1 MAGSGESEAPPAAAA
16 TSRRR
21 EALREV
27 FGLDLRSLALFRVLL
42 ALLVLCD
49 VVGRFGDLEAHY
61 GEAGVLPLALVP
73 TPGMGAGDVLLPF
86 SLHLI
91 SAATWYQGTLL
102 ALEGLVGLALLAG
115 WQTRVATA
123 AAWFLTLSVFA
134 RNPLVYHGG
143 DLITRLLLFW
153 GMFLPLGACASI
165 DARGR
170 PPPPKR
176 VVSLASF
183 ALLWQMCLLFWFAAL
198 DKYDPAWRSDGDA
211 VYRALIIGHLRTAV
225 GDWVLQSRGLMKFL
239 TFATLVQEAAVPFL
253 LFVPWRNRWFR
264 TAVVVSF
271 LAFHLAL
278 GLCMSLGSFFPAC
291 AAGWLA
297 LAPSSWWDG
306 LAAWRARRAEARATA
321 AGGAADAE
329 AGAATAGVA
338 TTGRAPLVQPLA
350 AAANVALGFLIAY
363 VTAWNVANWNEPHAP
378 GKNALLEAG
387 LRVRDAVVSHA
398 QPQNANLG
406 YVLGLDESFYFFAPK
421 PAATHGWLV
430 LDGTLAD
437 GGHVD
442 LLPWCFERRE
452 TETSFLRPKR
462 IADSYPNLRWRKYL
476 TNLIAVPPEKLVYR
490 QAFAAYAASLW
501 NRGHAGDP
509 ARRLKTLDVVLM
521 RETTMPNYQPV
532 KREKIRL
539 VRLDCTAPDLRASSS
554 ADLVEVPMLR

>member
-1 MAGSGESEAPPAAAA
+1 MAGSGEGEAPPPAAA
-16 TSRRR
+16 TPRWR

-27 FGLDLRSLALFRVLL
+27 FGLDHRSLALFRVLL
-42 ALLVLCD
+42 ALLVLGD

-61 GEAGVLPLALVP
+61 CEAGVLPLALVP
-73 TPGMGAGDVLLPF
+73 TPGMGAGDLVLPF

-91 SAATWYQGTLL
+91 SAAPWYQGTLL
-102 ALEGLVGLALLAG
+102 ALEGLVGLALLVG
-115 WQTRVATA
+115 WHTRVATA
-123 AAWFLTLSVFA
+123 AAWFLTLSIYA

-170 PPPPKR
+170 PPPPVR

-264 TAVVVSF
+264 TVVVVSF

-278 GLCMSLGSFFPAC
+278 GLCMSLGSFFPAF

-306 LAAWRARRAEARATA
+306 LAAWRARRRVAAPAVAVAA
-321 AGGAADAE
+321 AGG
-329 AGAATAGVA
+329 
-338 TTGRAPLVQPLA
+338 APLVQPLA
-350 AAANVALGFLIAY
+350 AAANCALVFLIAY
-363 VTAWNVANWNEPHAP
+363 VTAWNLANWNEPHAP

-387 LRVRDAVVSHA
+387 LRVRDAVSSHA
-398 QPQNANLG
+398 HPQNANLG
-406 YVLGLDESFYFFAPK
+406 YVLGLDESFYFFAPR
-421 PAATHGWLV
+421 PATTHGWLV

-452 TETSFLRPKR
+452 AETSFLRPKR
-462 IADSYPNLRWRKYL
+462 IADIYPNVRWRKYL
-476 TNLIAVPPEKLVYR
+476 ANLIAVPPEKLAYR

-501 NRGHAGDP
+501 NRGHAGDA
-509 ARRLKTLDVVLM
+509 ARQLKTLDVVLM

-539 VRLDCTAPDLRASSS
+539 VRLDCKAPDLRAASS
-554 ADLVEVPMLR
+554 ADLVEAPMLR